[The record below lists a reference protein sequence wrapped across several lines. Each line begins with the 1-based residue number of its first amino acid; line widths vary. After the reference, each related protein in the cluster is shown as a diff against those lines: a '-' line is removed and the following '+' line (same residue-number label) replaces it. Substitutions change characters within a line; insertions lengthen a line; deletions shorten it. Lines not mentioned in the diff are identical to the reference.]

1 MGVRL
6 TDSVVRELPF
16 PERGSK
22 VTFDSELKGFGVR
35 CTVGSRAFVLAYRT
49 AEGKQ
54 RQLTIG
60 GFPEWSTV
68 LAREEAARCKR
79 EVDLGNDPMQQR
91 DQARLAPTM
100 KDLARLYLI
109 EHALPYKA
117 PKSVYDDRLMIRR
130 FIDPTVTLRGA
141 VTDAAEPYRV
151 DNPLDREIVRTFGS
165 ARVRPVNYAD
175 IDRLH
180 QKITSSGRRIT
191 ANRLSALLSKMFS
204 LAERRGLRDRGSN
217 PCKGAPRNTET
228 KRTPVFSDEQ
238 VAKLLGAI
246 GAYPQRSAADAIML
260 ALLTGART
268 AEVLQ
273 ARWLEFDL
281 ERRIWDKPSGH
292 TKQRQVH
299 HLPLG
304 VPALRLIEG
313 RRNEIVGEWVFPGK
327 KRGHHLT
334 SVKAAWRTICAA
346 AGIPHG
352 REAGFVAHDLRHQF
366 ASIAI
371 SEGAS
376 LAMVGG
382 LLGHTQA
389 QTTMRYAHL
398 FERPLREVSDAVGR
412 HLIPVLSPT
421 SDSRSRPA

>member
-6 TDSVVRELPF
+6 TDRVVRELPF

-22 VTFDSELKGFGVR
+22 VTFDIELKGFGVR
-35 CTVGSRAFVLAYRT
+35 CTAGSRAFVLAYRT

-60 GFPEWSTV
+60 SFPEWTTI
-68 LAREEAARCKR
+68 LAREEAARSKR

-91 DQARLAPTM
+91 DEARLAPTM
-100 KDLARLYLI
+100 KDLARLYLS
-109 EHALPYKA
+109 EYALPYKA

-130 FIDPTVTLRGA
+130 FIDPTITLHGA
-141 VTDAAEPYRV
+141 VADAPEPYRV
-151 DNPLDREIVRTFGS
+151 DNPLDREIARTFGS
-165 ARVRPVNYAD
+165 AKVRGVDFAQ

-180 QKITSSGRRIT
+180 QQVTSSGRRIT

-204 LAERRGLRDRGSN
+204 FGERRGLRDRGSN

-228 KRTPVFSDEQ
+228 KREAVFSDEQ
-238 VAKLLGAI
+238 VAKLILGI
-246 GAYPQRSAADAIML
+246 GVYPHRTAADAIML

-273 ARWLEFDL
+273 ARWSEIDFG
-281 ERRIWDKPSGH
+281 RGVWVKPARH
-292 TKQRQVH
+292 TKQRQDH
-299 HLPLG
+299 RLPLG
-304 VPALRLIEG
+304 VPALRLLED
-313 RRNEIVGEWVFPGK
+313 RRNEVACEWVFPGRK
-327 KRGHHLT
+327 GGHRLT
-334 SVKAAWRTICAA
+334 SVRKAWTTICAA

-352 REAGFVAHDLRHQF
+352 REAGFVVHDLRHQF

-371 SEGAS
+371 SSGAS

-398 FERPLREVSDAVGR
+398 FERPLRAVSDAVGR
-412 HLIPVLSPT
+412 QLIPVPSQTPN
-421 SDSRSRPA
+421 SNNRPA

>member
-6 TDSVVRELPF
+6 TDRVVRELPF

-22 VTFDSELKGFGVR
+22 VTFDIELKGFGVR
-35 CTVGSRAFVLAYRT
+35 CTAGSRAFVLAYRT

-60 GFPEWSTV
+60 SFPDWTTV

-91 DQARLAPTM
+91 DEARRAPAM
-100 KDLARLYLI
+100 KDLARLYLT

-130 FIDPTVTLRGA
+130 FIDPTITLRGA
-141 VTDAAEPYRV
+141 VVDAPEPYRV
-151 DNPLDREIVRTFGS
+151 DNPLDREIARTFGG
-165 ARVRPVNYAD
+165 ARVRAVNYAD

-180 QKITSSGRRIT
+180 QKITSSGRRVT
-191 ANRLSALLSKMFS
+191 ANRLIALLSKMFA
-204 LAERRGLRDRGSN
+204 LAERRGIHDRGGN

-228 KRTPVFSDEQ
+228 KRKPVFSNEQ
-238 VAKLLGAI
+238 VRKLILAI
-246 GAYPQRSAADAIML
+246 GAYPQRTAADAIVL

-268 AEVLQ
+268 GEVLR
-273 ARWLEFDL
+273 ARWSEIDFD
-281 ERRIWDKPSGH
+281 RGVWVKPARH
-292 TKQRQVH
+292 TKQRQDH
-299 HLPLG
+299 RLPLG
-304 VPALRLIEG
+304 VPALHLLAD
-313 RRNEIVGEWVFPGK
+313 RRNEIAGEWVFPGR

-334 SVKAAWRTICAA
+334 SIKKAWTTICAE
-346 AGIPHG
+346 AGIPQG
-352 REAGFVAHDLRHQF
+352 REAGFVAHDLRHHF

-371 SEGAS
+371 SGGAS

-398 FERPLREVSDAVGR
+398 FERPLRAVSDAVGR
-412 HLIPVLSPT
+412 QLIPVASQV
-421 SDSRSRPA
+421 SDNRNQPG